1 MWHKLG
7 DQAWDMTPL
16 GEIRIDVHL
25 NDGITTMP
33 LTMLV
38 DIIYPLI
45 HAKVGQALT
54 VELRSVTAPDG
65 KQIAKLILPEPT
77 S

>member
-16 GEIRIDVHL
+16 DEIRIDVHL

-45 HAKVGQALT
+45 HAKIDRALAI
-54 VELRSVTAPDG
+54 ELRGVTAPDG
-65 KQIAKLILPEPT
+65 KQIAKLVLPGPT
-77 S
+77 P